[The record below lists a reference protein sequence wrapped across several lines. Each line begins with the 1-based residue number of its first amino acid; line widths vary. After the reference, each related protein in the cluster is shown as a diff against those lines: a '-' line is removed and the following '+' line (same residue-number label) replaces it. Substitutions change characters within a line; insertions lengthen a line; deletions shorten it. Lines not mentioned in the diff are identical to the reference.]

1 LPPHRGRVPS
11 STTGVRAELRY
22 YPPVVAYPNSDAY
35 REIVQFAWVIVVT
48 AIHNKRIKGSRRV
61 KIPPFMYIRLLLLVT
76 VTAPLW
82 AQGGRGN
89 TNREAPVK
97 PVPFDRIV
105 HANQEPQNW
114 LTFSGNLNSQRHSL
128 LTQISPANATD
139 LTLKWVYQSRSL
151 DKHEVTPLVV
161 DGVMYTVQSPNDVVA
176 LDASTGKMIWQYSHK
191 PAEGTR
197 NPCCGNLTRGVAI
210 LGDKL
215 FLAALDARMIAIDAK
230 TGKELWNTPI
240 ADYKQ
245 QYAMTVAPIVVK
257 DKVIAGVA
265 GGEHGVRGFLAAYDA
280 NTGKEVWRFNTV
292 PGPGEA
298 GYETWLDKNGKPS
311 DSYLHGGAPI
321 WVTGSYDPETNL
333 TMWGTGNAGPDYNGD
348 NRLGDNLY
356 SSSVIALDAD
366 TGKLKWHYQ
375 FSPHDE
381 FDWDATQ
388 IPVLADI
395 TLQGRSRKTMMW
407 ANRNGVFYVLDRTT
421 GQFLSGK
428 PFTKTNWLTGF
439 DEKGRPMRAPGVV
452 PTVEGTLVYP
462 GNQGGTNWYNPSFS
476 PATGL
481 FYIPAWENSSSLYRK
496 NEAPPEFELGK
507 SFTGGGP
514 GRGGAGGDEVFSS
527 IIAMDPKTGE
537 RKWTFKLSAAS
548 TEGGVLTTASNVL
561 FAGGRDGQFVALNAA
576 DGKLLWE
583 TNLGPSVSAGPMTYM
598 VNGKQYVSIQCGNA
612 LYTFALK

>member
-1 LPPHRGRVPS
+1 M
-11 STTGVRAELRY
+11 T
-22 YPPVVAYPNSDAY
+22 
-35 REIVQFAWVIVVT
+35 
-48 AIHNKRIKGSRRV
+48 
-61 KIPPFMYIRLLLLVT
+61 IRLLLFVT
-76 VTAPLW
+76 LTAPLW
-82 AQGGRGN
+82 AQGGRGALP
-89 TNREAPVK
+89 NREAPVT
-97 PVPFDRIV
+97 PVPFDRILR
-105 HANQEPQNW
+105 ANQEPQNW
-114 LTFSGNLNSQRHSL
+114 LTYSGNLNSQRHSL
-128 LTQISPANATD
+128 LTQISPANARD

-161 DGVMYTVQSPNDVVA
+161 DGVMFTIQSPNDVIA
-176 LDASTGKMIWQYSHK
+176 LDAATGKMIWQYSRK

-215 FLAALDARMIAIDAK
+215 FLATLDARMIALDAK
-230 TGKELWNTPI
+230 TGKELWNTQV

-257 DKVIAGVA
+257 DKVITGVA
-265 GGEHGVRGFLAAYDA
+265 GGEHGIRGFLAAYDV

-292 PGPGEA
+292 PGPGEQ
-298 GYETWLDKNGKPS
+298 GYETWLGKDGKPG

-348 NRLGDNLY
+348 DRLGDNLY

-388 IPVLADI
+388 VPVLADI
-395 TLQGRSRKTMMW
+395 TYQGRARKTMML
-407 ANRNGVFYVLDRTT
+407 ANRNGIFYILDRTS

-428 PFTKTNWLTGF
+428 SFTKTNWYTGF
-439 DEKGRPMRAPGVV
+439 DEKGRPMRAPGIV
-452 PTVEGTLVYP
+452 PTPQGTLVYP
-462 GNQGGTNWYNPSFS
+462 GNQGATNWYNPSFS
-476 PATGL
+476 PVTGL
-481 FYIPAWENSSSLYRK
+481 FYIPAWENGSSIYRK
-496 NEAPPEFELGK
+496 SEAPPEFEEGK

-514 GRGGAGGDEVFSS
+514 GRGGAGEDVFSS
-527 IIAMDPKTGE
+527 IVAMDPNTGD
-537 RKWTFKLSAAS
+537 RKWTFRLSAPS

-561 FAGGRDGQFVALNAA
+561 FAGGRDGQFVAVNAA

-612 LYTFALK
+612 LYTFTLR

>member
-1 LPPHRGRVPS
+1 M
-11 STTGVRAELRY
+11 TTRL
-22 YPPVVAYPNSDAY
+22 
-35 REIVQFAWVIVVT
+35 FLFVT
-48 AIHNKRIKGSRRV
+48 I
-61 KIPPFMYIRLLLLVT
+61 
-76 VTAPLW
+76 TAPLW
-82 AQGGRGN
+82 AQGGRGGPQ
-89 TNREAPVK
+89 NREAPVT
-97 PVPFDRIV
+97 PVPFERILR
-105 HANQEPQNW
+105 ANQEPQNW
-114 LTFSGNLNSQRHSL
+114 LTYSGNLNSQRHSA
-128 LTQISPANATD
+128 LTQITPANARD
-139 LTLKWVYQSRSL
+139 LTLKWVFQSRSL

-161 DGVMYTVQSPNDVVA
+161 DGVMYTVQSPNDVIA
-176 LDASTGKMIWQYSHK
+176 LDAATGKTIWQYSHK

-215 FLAALDARMIAIDAK
+215 FLAALDAKMIALDAK
-230 TGKELWNTPI
+230 TGKELWNTQI

-265 GGEHGVRGFLAAYDA
+265 GGEHGVRGFLAAYDVS
-280 NTGKEVWRFNTV
+280 TGKEVWHFNTV

-298 GYETWLDKNGKPS
+298 GYETWLGKDGKPS

-388 IPVLADI
+388 VPVLADI
-395 TLQGRSRKTMMW
+395 NFKGSPRKVMMW
-407 ANRNGVFYVLDRTT
+407 ANRNGVFYVLDRTN

-428 PFTKTNWLTGF
+428 SFVKTNWLTGF
-439 DEKGRPMRAPGVV
+439 DEKGRPMRAPGIV
-452 PTVEGTLVYP
+452 PTLDGTLVYP

-476 PATGL
+476 PVTGL
-481 FYIPAWENSSSLYRK
+481 FYIPAWENSSSTYK
-496 NEAPPEFELGK
+496 KGEAPPEFEDGK
-507 SFTGGGP
+507 SFTGTSP
-514 GRGGAGGDEVFSS
+514 GRGGANDEVFSS
-527 IIAMDPKTGE
+527 IVAMDPNTGD
-537 RKWTFKLSAAS
+537 RKWAFRMSAPS
-548 TEGGVLTTASNVL
+548 TEGGVLTTASNLL
-561 FAGGRDGQFVALNAA
+561 FAGGRDGQFVALDAR

-598 VNGKQYVSIQCGNA
+598 VNGKQYLSIQCGSA
-612 LYTFALK
+612 LYTFALR

>member
-1 LPPHRGRVPS
+1 M
-11 STTGVRAELRY
+11 TT
-22 YPPVVAYPNSDAY
+22 
-35 REIVQFAWVIVVT
+35 
-48 AIHNKRIKGSRRV
+48 
-61 KIPPFMYIRLLLLVT
+61 RLLLFIT
-76 VTAPLW
+76 ITATITLPLW
-82 AQGGRGN
+82 GQGGFGGPV
-89 TNREAPVK
+89 NREAPVT
-97 PVPFDRIV
+97 PVPFDRILR
-105 HANQEPQNW
+105 ANQEPQNW
-114 LTFSGNLNSQRHSL
+114 LTYSGNLNSQRHSQ
-128 LTQISPANATD
+128 LTQISPANARD

-161 DGVMYTVQSPNDVVA
+161 DGVMYTIQSPNDVIA
-176 LDASTGKMIWQYSHK
+176 LDAATGKTIWTYGHK

-215 FLAALDARMIAIDAK
+215 FLAALDARMIALDAK
-230 TGKELWNTPI
+230 TGKELWNTQI

-245 QYAMTVAPIVVK
+245 AYAMTVAPIVVK

-265 GGEHGVRGFLAAYDA
+265 GGEHGVRGFLAAFDV

-298 GYETWLDKNGKPS
+298 GYETWLGKDGKPG

-321 WVTGSYDPETNL
+321 WVTGSYDPETNI

-366 TGKLKWHYQ
+366 SGKLKWYYQ

-388 IPVLADI
+388 VPVLADI
-395 TLQGRSRKTMMW
+395 TFQGRPRKTMMW
-407 ANRNGVFYVLDRTT
+407 ANRNGVFYVLDRTN

-428 PFTKTNWLTGF
+428 SFIKTNWYTGF
-439 DEKGRPMRAPGVV
+439 DEKGRPMRTPGIL
-452 PTVEGTLVYP
+452 PTQEGTLVYP

-476 PATGL
+476 PVTGL
-481 FYIPAWENSSSLYRK
+481 FYIPAWENSSSIYKK
-496 NEAPPEFELGK
+496 NEAPPEFEEGK
-507 SFTGGGP
+507 NFTGLSP
-514 GRGGAGGDEVFSS
+514 GRGGASDEVFSS
-527 IIAMDPKTGE
+527 IVAMDPNTGD
-537 RKWTFKLSAAS
+537 RKWTFRLSAPS

-561 FAGGRDGQFVALNAA
+561 FAGGRDGQFVALNAV

-598 VNGKQYVSIQCGNA
+598 VNGKQFVSIQCGNA
-612 LYTFALK
+612 LYTFTLR